1 MKKIKNGFKQ
11 LATKKD
17 LKSLELSTKKDMKSL
32 ELSTKKDFKRV
43 DLSLKKLNSD
53 LKDLEYQLGRRID
66 GLKDYMDYAFG
77 ELREE
82 MYTKADH
89 SKFMILIDETIT
101 ELRDAREGRVSS
113 EAHIMRLD
121 DHVIN
126 HEKRLIVLEN
136 K

>member
-1 MKKIKNGFKQ
+1 MKKTKNDNLHQPATKGDVKKLE

-17 LKSLELSTKKDMKSL
+17 LK
-32 ELSTKKDFKRV
+32 
-43 DLSLKKLNSD
+43 
-53 LKDLEYQLGRRID
+53 DLEQRLGGRTD
-66 GLKDYMDYAFG
+66 GLKDYMDHAFG

-101 ELRDAREGRVSS
+101 ELRDAREGRVLS
-113 EAHIMRLD
+113 EAQIMRLD
-121 DHVIN
+121 DHVMN
-126 HEKRLIVLEN
+126 HEKRLVVLEH